1 MSNRGI
7 ARVVWRVFACGTF
20 AVVLAFVL
28 GFVAEGWDGSDDRIA
43 WVLGIVILP
52 AAVFLGCRQRS
63 RGAAPLVGGA
73 SMFVALVAG
82 SIGAYTA
89 AQLGWNGLQAR
100 DFGSDDIA
108 PRWMLSLYVV
118 ILGIPA
124 FLLGAVLGY
133 ASRFLGSGETS
144 SSLQV

>member
-1 MSNRGI
+1 MVSC
-7 ARVVWRVFACGTF
+7 VFAYGTV

-28 GFVAEGWDGSDDRIA
+28 GFLAEGWDGSDDRVA

-52 AAVFLGCRQRS
+52 AAVFLACRQTS

-82 SIGAYTA
+82 SVGAYTA

-100 DFGSDDIA
+100 DFGSDDIG
-108 PRWMLSLYVV
+108 PSWMLSLYVV

-124 FLLGAVLGY
+124 FLLGAVVGY
-133 ASRFLGSGETS
+133 ASRLLRRGETS
-144 SSLQV
+144 GSLQV